1 MFRYK
6 KLRRKISF
14 VYNILSISV
23 GEDLPTKITQRP
35 ALKIMKA
42 ARGLNLSPTK
52 NRDALLY
59 SSARAQSTTSVHSQV
74 VEVFMAYLRKRNLPA
89 TTFRERV
96 LQDFVHYLEDIRKP
110 YSFLKQV
117 SFKHRKLRKSK

>member
-1 MFRYK
+1 MHRQLDLFEPR
-6 KLRRKISF
+6 LIGSLCF
-14 VYNILSISV
+14 LV
-23 GEDLPTKITQRP
+23 GEGLPARISQRP

-52 NRDALLY
+52 CRDAKLY
-59 SSARAQSTTSVHSQV
+59 TSARAQSTTSVHSQV
-74 VEVFMAYLRKRNLPA
+74 VEVFLAYLRKRNLPP
-89 TTFRERV
+89 TTFQERV

-117 SFKHRKLRKSK
+117 GHVIIDNG